1 MNLIKNTNW
10 LKALLFIG
18 LSLFP
23 INSYSQGH
31 YAGGSYNPN
40 DYFISP
46 ASGWVFSL
54 YYSYSQ
60 MDYYNDAGEKA
71 DVIEIN
77 QDPPFSVEIGQKVKT
92 HSVIPMIIYFGK
104 GKILNARWGLLALP
118 IINNPNA
125 SIALEFYSGQ
135 NSASNE
141 TINIESFG
149 FGDLY
154 MQPVWLTWE
163 NSGFS
168 TTFSYGFWMPV
179 GRYEVNDPKNVGLGY
194 WSQNFRIASRYKP
207 NSKYSFTGAVSFE
220 LNSKQKGV
228 DFKEAPHLT
237 LDYGAS
243 YNFTMGHEIGFFGHG
258 TWQTGDD
265 QGEEA
270 VLSKD
275 QVYGLGIYGSYWF
288 VPGKFGVLSRVANNF
303 GTRNRFAGF
312 SFQVGI
318 NYLLFNLN
326 DNQ

>member
-1 MNLIKNTNW
+1 MKSTKIADCLKSFLIISISF
-10 LKALLFIG
+10 A
-18 LSLFP
+18 S

-31 YAGGSYNPN
+31 YAGSSFNPN

-92 HSVIPMIIYFGK
+92 NSVIPMIIYFGK
-104 GKILNARWGLLALP
+104 GKILNARWGFLALP
-118 IINNPNA
+118 IINSPNA

-135 NSASNE
+135 NSTSSE
-141 TINIESFG
+141 TINIKSFG
-149 FGDLY
+149 FGDFYL
-154 MQPVWLTWE
+154 QPVWLTWE
-163 NSGFS
+163 KSGLS

-179 GRYEVNDPKNVGLGY
+179 GKYEYNDPENIGLGY
-194 WSQNFRIASRYKP
+194 WSHNFRVAARYKP
-207 NSKYSFTGAVSFE
+207 SSKYSFTGAVTFE
-220 LNSKQKGV
+220 LNSKQKGA

-243 YNFTMGHEIGFFGHG
+243 YNFTMGHEIGFFGFG
-258 TWQTGDD
+258 TWQTGND
-265 QGEEA
+265 QGEKA
-270 VLSKD
+270 VLLKD

-288 VPGKFGVLSRVANNF
+288 VPGKLGVLSRFTNNF

-312 SFQVGI
+312 AFQVGV
-318 NYLLFNLN
+318 NYLLFN
-326 DNQ
+326 QSK

>member
-1 MNLIKNTNW
+1 MKSSRIANCLKSYLIISISF
-10 LKALLFIG
+10 A
-18 LSLFP
+18 S

-31 YAGGSYNPN
+31 YAGSSYNPN

-60 MDYYNDAGEKA
+60 MDYYNDAGEKS

-118 IINNPNA
+118 IINSPNA

-135 NSASNE
+135 NSASSE
-141 TINIESFG
+141 TINIKSFG
-149 FGDLY
+149 FGDFYL
-154 MQPVWLTWE
+154 QPVWLTWE
-163 NSGFS
+163 KSGFS

-179 GRYEVNDPKNVGLGY
+179 GRYEANDPKNVGLGY
-194 WSQNFRIASRYKP
+194 WSQNFRVASRYKP
-207 NSKYSFTGAVSFE
+207 NSKYSFTGAVTFE

-243 YNFTMGHEIGFFGHG
+243 YNFTMGHEIGFFGFA
-258 TWQTGDD
+258 TWQTGND
-265 QGEEA
+265 QGEKA
-270 VLSKD
+270 VLLKD

-288 VPGKFGVLSRVANNF
+288 VPGKLGVLSRFTNNF
-303 GTRNRFAGF
+303 GIRNRFAGL
-312 SFQVGI
+312 SFQVGV
-318 NYLLFNLN
+318 NYLLFN
-326 DNQ
+326 QSK